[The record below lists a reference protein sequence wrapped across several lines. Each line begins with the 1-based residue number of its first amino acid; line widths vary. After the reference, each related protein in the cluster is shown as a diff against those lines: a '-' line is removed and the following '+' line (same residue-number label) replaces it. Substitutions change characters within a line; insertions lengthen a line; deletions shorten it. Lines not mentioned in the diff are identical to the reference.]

1 MQDGNEF
8 RGILNDYDEGKCG
21 AMIVGWE
28 DTASD
33 IDLLNMFCERNLAF
47 TGSAIAEIPMAFPIR
62 SQLAPGFSYH
72 LYHAQRYHDISSTT
86 VTQDY
91 LKSNGMVTTCD
102 LQMSATENEDSDTTP
117 IVVRNMT
124 LPLILFG
131 ACAIIAAVLQM
142 IHERHVRHVTNRN
155 SASGGHRSSALG
167 RVSTLN
173 LFRGRSFDEKQE
185 KKDPFENYNGI
196 HSGIPQNQESDD
208 DDDDRDFFDAQEIS
222 TEENGFSNIATDFPG
237 VNLENGHSEKKV
249 TFEKANRR
257 LSLER
262 S

>member
-8 RGILNDYDEGKCG
+8 RGILNDYDEGKCE

-72 LYHAQRYHDISSTT
+72 LYNAQKYHDISSTT
-86 VTQDY
+86 VAQDY
-91 LKSNGMVTTCD
+91 LESNGMVTTCD

-185 KKDPFENYNGI
+185 KKDSFEENYNGI
-196 HSGIPQNQESDD
+196 QSGIPQNQES

-222 TEENGFSNIATDFPG
+222 TEENCVRNTATDFPG

-249 TFEKANRR
+249 TFDNSNRR